1 MEHIFRAYDI
11 RGVYNDD
18 LSPETMFKIGL
29 ALGNFTKE
37 ELNGNHIAVGSDI
50 RTTSE
55 IMRITLVSGLLAS
68 GMKITDLGTAPFGEV
83 LFGGWK
89 LEADVTAFVT
99 ASHLPPEWTG
109 LKVYFGDGV
118 GFPEESILE
127 LKRRV
132 AEDTYGRVEWEGLQ
146 QLESRSFNSEYISFM
161 NENFKLDKPVSAVLD
176 CGNGSS
182 CLTAPDIFK
191 TLGIKTE
198 FLFCEVDPLF
208 PNRSSEPTPESLQKL
223 SERVVEQ
230 GVSFGIGFDG
240 DGDRGV
246 IVDDKGRVLTAD
258 TVGMI
263 IGIDM
268 LNEKKGVILA
278 NVESSMGVEKIL
290 TPLGGDVRR
299 IRVGHTFLTLEAK
312 QQEAILGIERS
323 GHMVIPEYFLFDD
336 AMIIPLRIAE
346 ILSRSDKK
354 LSEFVDDI
362 PMFPKKTINFHVPDE
377 YKFKVIAGLQNKFG
391 DSYEKVNTM
400 DGVRVD
406 LEDGWALARCSNTEP
421 TIRLTVEASSED
433 TLEKLAEEF
442 QNALNSEIERIKN
455 NSK

>member
-18 LSPETMFKIGL
+18 LGPETMFKIGM
-29 ALGNFTKE
+29 ALGNYTKE
-37 ELNGNHIAVGSDI
+37 ELNGSSLAVGSDI

-55 IMRITLVSGLLAS
+55 IMRITLCSGLLAT

-118 GFPEESILE
+118 GFPEEAILE

-132 AEDTYGRVEWEGLQ
+132 VEDNFERVEWQGLQ
-146 QLESRSFNSEYISFM
+146 QVDRRSFNSEYIEFM
-161 NENFKLDKPVSAVLD
+161 NTNFNLEKPVSAVLD

-182 CLTAPDIFK
+182 CLTAPDIFNK
-191 TLGIKTE
+191 LGIKSE
-198 FLFCEVDPLF
+198 LLYCEVDPEF
-208 PNRSSEPTPESLQKL
+208 PNRSSEPTPESLKTL
-223 SERVVEQ
+223 SEKVVELD
-230 GVSFGIGFDG
+230 VSFGIGFDG

-258 TVGMI
+258 IVGMI
-263 IGIDM
+263 IGKDM
-268 LNEKKGVILA
+268 LKTKQGVVLA

-290 TPLGGDVRR
+290 TPIGGDVRR

-312 QQEAILGIERS
+312 HQEAILGIERS

-336 AMIIPLRIAE
+336 AMIIPLKIAE

-354 LSEFVDDI
+354 LSEFVDEI

-377 YKFKVIAGLQNKFG
+377 YKFKVIEALQNKFG
-391 DSYEKVNTM
+391 ESYDNVNTM

-433 TLEKLAEEF
+433 TLEKLANEF
-442 QNALNSEIERIKN
+442 QDALNSEIELHK
-455 NSK
+455 